1 MKNNVDQI
9 RAYQANFAR
18 NVKKVTTLS
27 GVVLATASFLLL
39 VQPQAAQAET
49 TSATTVSQ
57 STSAASQASASA
69 PATLA
74 SSASDASAS
83 SVAAPASASAPTS
96 AANRA
101 SSSASA
107 SVANATSSTNSSES
121 ALYKAA
127 DANTPTVATNPDVVA
142 SAVNT
147 TSAPNIKT
155 YTPSNNAG
163 SVTNKSSYSTS
174 ADAIDVSSYQGAMSV
189 NTYTNLKNQGVKY
202 VIVKLTQGTTY
213 VNPYAGTQIA
223 NAKAAGL
230 TVYAYDYVTFTSTG
244 AAQAEAAYFAAAAR
258 RAR

>member
-49 TSATTVSQ
+49 TPTTTVSQ
-57 STSAASQASASA
+57 AASAASQASA
-69 PATLA
+69 PATPA
-74 SSASDASAS
+74 SNASDASAS
-83 SVAAPASASAPTS
+83 SVVTPALASAPTS
-96 AANRA
+96 VVNRA

-107 SVANATSSTNSSES
+107 RVTNATSSTNSSEP

-142 SAVNT
+142 NAVNAT
-147 TSAPNIKT
+147 VAPDIKT
-155 YTPSNNAG
+155 YTPSNAAG
-163 SVTNKSSYSTS
+163 NVTIKSSFSTS

-189 NTYTNLKNQGVKY
+189 NDYTNLKNQGVKY

-223 NAKAAGL
+223 NANQTL
-230 TVYAYDYVTFTSTG
+230 TNL
-244 AAQAEAAYFAAAAR
+244 AR
-258 RAR
+258 GQ